1 MLAGK
6 PRSEKTMPRRQR
18 GGTNICHVKTHYV
31 CTEKKGSREKG
42 VEENGWGEPIQKD
55 WRSFSEERS
64 FSIKKFGVLPY

>member
-42 VEENGWGEPIQKD
+42 VEENG
-55 WRSFSEERS
+55 
-64 FSIKKFGVLPY
+64 